1 MLAQNARQVLVGA
14 RLLQRRPLQRMQ
26 PSMKACGVHKRKL
39 SVVAAQQTATQ
50 QKADK
55 PLRAPGSESNF
66 VGLPADRNDISVTT
80 EVSDK
85 EMQVKLEMS
94 AIVVEDSALHPQSCF
109 YGRHRL

>member
-14 RLLQRRPLQRMQ
+14 RLLQRCPLQRVQ
-26 PSMKACGVHKRKL
+26 PSMTPFGVHKRKL
-39 SVVAAQQTATQ
+39 SVAAAQQTASQ
-50 QKADK
+50 QKAGK

-85 EMQVKLEMS
+85 EMQVKLRLC
-94 AIVVEDSALHPQSCF
+94 AILAEDVALCPQSCF
-109 YGRHRL
+109 LGRHRL

>member
-39 SVVAAQQTATQ
+39 SVVAAQQTASQ

-55 PLRAPGSESNF
+55 PLRAPGSASNF
-66 VGLPADRNDISVTT
+66 VGLPADRGDIRVTT

-85 EMQVKLEMS
+85 EMQVEPD
-94 AIVVEDSALHPQSCF
+94 AHAVIAEDNAQCPQSCF
-109 YGRHRL
+109 HI